1 MQFNLYT
8 YHFYFYTLY
17 AYIQLFNESEEL
29 FFHQVDLTF
38 FDINYHE
45 YMLQDGI
52 KTCRE
57 VNISGEIDRKNSR
70 LTMRDMKF
78 YNCKLI
84 TRVYDNDN
92 MQQTKQT

>member
-1 MQFNLYT
+1 M
-8 YHFYFYTLY
+8 
-17 AYIQLFNESEEL
+17 FNESEEL
-29 FFHQVDLTF
+29 SFHQVDPTF

-45 YMLQDGI
+45 CMLQDGI

-84 TRVYDNDN
+84 ARVYDNDN
-92 MQQTKQT
+92 MEQTKQT